1 MKQLLTAAGVTAA
14 LAFAMPAFAAQDT
27 APGTSVQTGA
37 ATANQVNGSAE
48 SNPANASGSANATT
62 SNKTVARVATPDPMM
77 SRFHQKDA
85 VSGSAS
91 TDTSNSPAL
100 NQPSIPS
107 NGQ

>member
-1 MKQLLTAAGVTAA
+1 MKKYLTATGVAAA

-48 SNPANASGSANATT
+48 SNPANARGSADAKT
-62 SNKTVARVATPDPMM
+62 SNKTVAGVSTPDPMM
-77 SRFHQKDA
+77 SRFHQKDT

-91 TDTSNSPAL
+91 TDTSNSPVL
-100 NQPSIPS
+100 NQPTAPS